1 MPFALCFILF
11 WLPIPNFFLKVVLC
25 YTLLSNHYFLL
36 FRCLQLVYFFCYRI
50 SSWFLA
56 SHYFLLLR
64 FLVSCYPMAILY
76 LIYASFFGY
85 LWSLFH
91 IIHVMGIQLIA
102 FVCFHQLKKNEIH
115 FEGISTM
122 LLGICVWAVRIPWK
136 DHETHH
142 GQWIFPFPKGAH
154 GPLKFWSYWKV
165 HSAPWKSTSLFM
177 P

>member
-1 MPFALCFILF
+1 MSWSFRGFQIVIVTVCVYCICDVIFLWFMPFALCFILF

-102 FVCFHQLKKNEIH
+102 FVFFHQLKKKWD
-115 FEGISTM
+115 S
-122 LLGICVWAVRIPWK
+122 
-136 DHETHH
+136 
-142 GQWIFPFPKGAH
+142 
-154 GPLKFWSYWKV
+154 FWGDF
-165 HSAPWKSTSLFM
+165 HDAPGHLCLSS
-177 P
+177 